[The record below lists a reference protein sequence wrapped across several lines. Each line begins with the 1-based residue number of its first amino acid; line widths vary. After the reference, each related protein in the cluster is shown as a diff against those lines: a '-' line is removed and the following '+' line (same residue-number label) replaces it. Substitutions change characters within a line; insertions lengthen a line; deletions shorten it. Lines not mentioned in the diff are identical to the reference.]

1 MLALSETHC
10 RADQPSVLPPIP
22 GYTIFNT
29 ERSGADKGGGG
40 LSIVYRDSLVAHQWL
55 PSVLPEYEFV
65 KNERQWLLLNS
76 QAGSKCAFLHCY
88 IACQSFTSDSFIEWN
103 ESLFKLITSEA
114 IQLRRQGFAV
124 VSMGDFNTRVGQ
136 LNGLEGNKPDTNRNF
151 PMFMTF
157 ISEVNLFILNTLPLS
172 KGLFT
177 RFMGGHNDPE
187 GASLLDYGLIDG
199 DHVGN
204 VCSFAIDD
212 QARFDCGSDHALLEC
227 EILLDSQRQVQWA
240 FHDVLQYN
248 FNDNSDF
255 SCYQKHLDDAVSSLS
270 LTEFSKLD
278 SAEML
283 SHLCESYSSS
293 AKKAFGLKMKGKR
306 KQRTSLPKDIISK
319 IQVKNYLSRSIN
331 SAFLNQSPQYTADQ
345 EQELATLKMEIR
357 NSISDFK
364 LKKRHRLRSKLL
376 RADPTRKR
384 FWRFLKN
391 QIKAAGQITAL
402 YKVTREFF
410 YPNSMVIVKWP
421 IEENYL

>member
-40 LSIVYRDSLVAHQWL
+40 LSIVYRNTLVAHQWL
-55 PSVLPEYEFV
+55 PSVSPEHEFV
-65 KNERQWLLLNS
+65 KNERQWLLLNI

-88 IACQSFTSDSFIEWN
+88 IACQNYSSDSFIEWN
-103 ESLFKLITSEA
+103 ENLFRLITKEA
-114 IQLRRQGFAV
+114 IQLRRQGFTV
-124 VSMGDFNTRVGQ
+124 ISMGDFNTRVGQ

-157 ISEVNLFILNTLPLS
+157 VAEVNLFILNTLPTT

-177 RFMGGHNDPE
+177 RFMGGHNDPD

-212 QARFDCGSDHALLEC
+212 QVRFDCGSDHALLEC
-227 EILLDSQRQVQWA
+227 EIFMDSSRKINWS
-240 FHDVLQYN
+240 FHEVLQYN

-255 SCYQKHLDDAVSSLS
+255 SSYQRHLNETVSALS
-270 LTEFSKLD
+270 MTEFSKLE
-278 SAEML
+278 SKEML
-283 SHLCESYSSS
+283 SHLCDSYTSS
-293 AKKAFGLKMKGKR
+293 AKKAFGLKFKGKR
-306 KQRTSLPKDIISK
+306 KQRTSLPKEIISK
-319 IQVKNYLSRSIN
+319 IQIKNHMSRTIN
-331 SAFLNQSPQYTADQ
+331 SALLNQPSQVTEDQ
-345 EQELATLKMEIR
+345 EQELVALKLEIK
-357 NSISDFK
+357 NSINDFK
-364 LKKRHRLRSKLL
+364 LRKRHRLRSRLL

-402 YKVTREFF
+402 YKVIRAL
-410 YPNSMVIVKWP
+410 IIR
-421 IEENYL
+421 IEK